1 MGSEVRARVHVPFD
15 VGPRVGRARRGT
27 AWHGVIVARI
37 RFSDDPPE
45 DPKPTPG
52 ERAIAQAHHALVDG
66 AGLAM
71 TFVPLPGNTA
81 KELAGP
87 LALRAMR
94 IAEKGLAV
102 LEAGMHDRDE
112 RVRTNA
118 ARWAVTAAPKVAALS
133 PPDAPPSATPE
144 ERDAA
149 LRAAFESPEFCAML
163 VHVVAH
169 EGGEARAALIAAG
182 WLAPD

>member
-1 MGSEVRARVHVPFD
+1 MARP
-15 VGPRVGRARRGT
+15 
-27 AWHGVIVARI
+27 
-37 RFSDDPPE
+37 RFSDDPP
-45 DPKPTPG
+45 PTPRPA
-52 ERAIAQAHHALVDG
+52 RAELVAASARAEAVKY
-66 AGLAM
+66 AGMDLQY
-71 TFVPLPGNTA
+71 TPLPGNTA

-118 ARWAVTAAPKVAALS
+118 ARWAVQAAPKVAALS

-144 ERDAA
+144 EKDAA
-149 LRAAFESPEFCAML
+149 LRAAFESPEFCTLL
-163 VHVVAH
+163 VRVVSSPD
-169 EGGEARAALIAAG
+169 GGARAALVAAG
-182 WLAPD
+182 WLPPDA

>member
-1 MGSEVRARVHVPFD
+1 MD
-15 VGPRVGRARRGT
+15 LQYT
-27 AWHGVIVARI
+27 
-37 RFSDDPPE
+37 
-45 DPKPTPG
+45 
-52 ERAIAQAHHALVDG
+52 
-66 AGLAM
+66 
-71 TFVPLPGNTA
+71 PLPGNTA

-118 ARWAVTAAPKVAALS
+118 ARWAVQAAPKVAALS

-144 ERDAA
+144 EKDAA
-149 LRAAFESPEFCAML
+149 LRAAFESPEFCTLL
-163 VHVVAH
+163 VRVVSSPD
-169 EGGEARAALIAAG
+169 GGARAALVAAG
-182 WLAPD
+182 WLPPDA